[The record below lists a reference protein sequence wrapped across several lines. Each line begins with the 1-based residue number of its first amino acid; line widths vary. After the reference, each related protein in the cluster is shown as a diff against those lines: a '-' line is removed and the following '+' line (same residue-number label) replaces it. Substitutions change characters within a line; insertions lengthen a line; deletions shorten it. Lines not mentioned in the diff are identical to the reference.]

1 MATTQL
7 MMVQQKRLTGCFGP
21 LHLFPLK
28 DSSSHRFIPTDASS
42 FATFAPPKLGV
53 VTLAAIRYNAW
64 PFQIAQKIEHIP
76 DHTSQD
82 VFFFEKKTKI
92 VSKNIPSTF
101 Q

>member
-21 LHLFPLK
+21 LHVFPLK

-76 DHTSQD
+76 YLSGC
-82 VFFFEKKTKI
+82 VIF
-92 VSKNIPSTF
+92 
-101 Q
+101 